1 MDEERRKNGCAVE
14 PTCMRRTSTVEDS
27 RMWVATRWI
36 LRLISHAI
44 IHPFSIHPLC
54 FLHVVWRGGTGWRK
68 YSRCREKDKSIL
80 VRKKKEG
87 RKKDLVEW
95 IISSRTHPVIP
106 RLTSPHLSDRDSG
119 TGSPGHRR
127 FGVGRTW
134 RVAGRGCKV
143 MTHGRLCTRE
153 GCRRQVVCCCC
164 WWSLFLPSL
173 HRIPHGRP
181 PPPRKSTSAMSISL
195 PNGTLLAASS
205 SSHLQLSA
213 AVTRILHLANF
224 SAEYAFPRSL
234 GHALTL
240 HADSRPATS
249 SSCSKNGIATRAA
262 TE

>member
-1 MDEERRKNGCAVE
+1 
-14 PTCMRRTSTVEDS
+14 MRSFIRSPSILYAFPVWLGEGARGGEST
-27 RMWVATRWI
+27 
-36 LRLISHAI
+36 
-44 IHPFSIHPLC
+44 
-54 FLHVVWRGGTGWRK
+54 HVV
-68 YSRCREKDKSIL
+68 EKRIKSIL
-80 VRKKKEG
+80 VWKKKEG

-143 MTHGRLCTRE
+143 MTHGRLCTRL

-181 PPPRKSTSAMSISL
+181 PPPGNPHQPCPSPSPTALFSPPPLPPISSSPQQSQGSSTSQTSQQSTHFPALS
-195 PNGTLLAASS
+195 GT
-205 SSHLQLSA
+205 H
-213 AVTRILHLANF
+213 
-224 SAEYAFPRSL
+224 
-234 GHALTL
+234 
-240 HADSRPATS
+240 
-249 SSCSKNGIATRAA
+249 
-262 TE
+262 